1 MSQKEQY
8 YDFQPSFNSGEISPD
23 VANRTD
29 LDKFRSALLKARNCF
44 VKPYGAVYRRPGTRF
59 VAETKYPDKK
69 CILHEFDYNATIS
82 YLLEIGVGYIRVY
95 KDNTYMNVEVA
106 TPFTEED
113 LDNLRFAQSADTLFI
128 ASGTHNVQLLQRYTD
143 VDWRLSEMDLS
154 SPYFDVANGSEGLNG
169 NVPVYNPSIKLNLKF
184 STQGS
189 FIFTAPATGTY
200 TVVIAGSGGAGISE
214 SHGGDG
220 WGQYTGNG
228 GKAELKTVTMTLKG
242 GTVYRGVVGSKPN
255 NLWIENA
262 IDTTAPS
269 GGTSTFNGQSAQGGG
284 GARYYLKKEE
294 RESENSGT
302 YTVKIP
308 TTTNGADRGNGPAGG
323 IFVTEGK
330 GEVKSETQPK
340 GGYVNISCDIKGDNN
355 YRADGLWP
363 SGVTGNITLNSS
375 TRLFRAGL
383 VGSCVKLYH
392 NMPSQTVTIES
403 TGSATSAAVL
413 AGKAWKCVTHGKWGG
428 TITLEA
434 STDGQTWR
442 QYRVYTSKY
451 ADNNGDFNASETGT
465 VDEYT
470 YIRVKTAITGG
481 TVTVDLTRM
490 TYTHEGYA
498 QITKYVSDTQAQ
510 AKVIKQFGST
520 EKTALYSMSCWCP
533 EYGYPRCVGFFQDRL
548 ILASNKLYP
557 YAVWM
562 SRTGDYYNFSVEKA
576 DGKVTDDSAIML
588 SLVNRKEYAIQ
599 HIVAFTDLFIFT
611 DGNEWI
617 ISGSSTVTPTAA
629 SPRVQSARGC
639 EGAEPILVGGR
650 IVYIQRR
657 GTSVRD
663 FAYSYDTD
671 NYDGADLS
679 ILAKHLTEN
688 RQMVDGAYQQDPNSM
703 LYFITSDGKMNM
715 LTYVANQKVY
725 AWSSVDTE
733 GKFESVVNLVSGY
746 RDTVYVVVSRELNG
760 NTKRFIEYFSDY
772 PDTED
777 WMEYSMLDC
786 SEQWRSE
793 LRSSSIAGLERF
805 AGGKV
810 DVLAD
815 GDYYKDVAVDG
826 NGGIILPKEVS
837 KATVGIRYISEIE
850 TPNLEIPGRT
860 VQGKYKK
867 VSEAILRLTRSQGG
881 EIGNSSSFVDPIVYP
896 EDGLYSGDLETVV
909 PNQPT
914 GGYEKLG
921 RVYIKLDEPY
931 PFELSGVIRV
941 VSFGG

>member
-59 VAETKYPDKK
+59 VASTKYPDKK
-69 CILHEFDYNATIS
+69 CVLHEFDYNASIS

-95 KDNTYMNVEVA
+95 KDNTYMNIEVA
-106 TPFTEED
+106 TPFSEDD

-143 VDWRLSEMDLS
+143 VDWRISELDIS
-154 SPYFDVANGSEGLNG
+154 NPYFDVSNGSEGLNG
-169 NVPVYNPSIKLNLKF
+169 NVPVYNPSIKMNLKF
-184 STQGS
+184 TTQGA

-200 TVVIAGSGGAGISE
+200 TVTLAGAGGAGISN

-220 WGQYTGNG
+220 YGQWVANG
-228 GKAELKTVTMTLKG
+228 GDAEIKTVTMTLKG
-242 GTVYRGVVGSKPN
+242 GTVYRGVVGSKQN
-255 NLWIENA
+255 NLWYEGNYER
-262 IDTTAPS
+262 DAPN
-269 GGTSTFNGQSAQGGG
+269 GGDSTFNGQTAKGGG
-284 GARYYLKKEE
+284 GAKYRSYGGQGEYA
-294 RESENSGT
+294 GT
-302 YTVKIP
+302 TY
-308 TTTNGADRGNGPAGG
+308 GNGPKGG
-323 IFVTEGK
+323 RFTYHGK
-330 GEVKSETQPK
+330 GEIDSETQPEA
-340 GGYVNISCDIKGDNN
+340 GYVIIACDIKGDNN
-355 YRADGLWP
+355 YSADGLWP
-363 SGVTGNITLNSS
+363 SGVTGNITLNAS
-375 TRLFRAGL
+375 TRLFRSGL
-383 VGSCVKLYH
+383 IGACIKLYH
-392 NMPSQTVTIES
+392 NMPSQTVTMES
-403 TGSATSAAVL
+403 AGSATSAAVL
-413 AGKAWKCVTHGKWGG
+413 VGKSWKCITHGKWGG
-428 TITLEA
+428 TVTLEA

-442 QYRVYTSKY
+442 QYRVYSSKY

-470 YIRVKTAITGG
+470 YIRVKMGITAG
-481 TVTVDLTRM
+481 TCTVDLTRM
-490 TYTHEGYA
+490 TYTHTGYA
-498 QITKYVSDTQAQ
+498 QITGYVNEKQVN

-520 EKTALYSMSCWCP
+520 DKTALYSMSCWCP
-533 EYGYPRCVGFFQDRL
+533 EYGYPKCVGFFQDRL
-548 ILASNKLYP
+548 ILAANKLYP

-562 SRTGDYYNFSVEKA
+562 SRSGDYYNFSVEKA

-588 SLVNRKEYAIQ
+588 SLVNRKEYAIK
-599 HIVAFTDLFIFT
+599 HIVAFTDLFFFT
-611 DGNEWI
+611 EGNEWI
-617 ISGSSTVTPTAA
+617 ISGSSTVTPTNV

-639 EGAEPILVGGR
+639 ENAEPILVGGR

-679 ILAKHLTEN
+679 ILAKHMTEN
-688 RQMVDGAYQQDPNSM
+688 KQMLDGAYQQDPNSM
-703 LYFITSDGKMNM
+703 LYFITSDGKMNI

-725 AWSSVDTE
+725 AWSTVDTN
-733 GKFESVVNLVSGY
+733 GKFESIVNLVSGY
-746 RDTVYVVVSRELNG
+746 RDTVYVVVQRQIAG
-760 NTKRFIEYFSDY
+760 KTQRFIEYFTDY

-777 WMEYSMLDC
+777 WMEYAMLDC
-786 SEQWRSE
+786 GEQWRAQEHTTIIS
-793 LRSSSIAGLERF
+793 GMERF
-805 AGGKV
+805 AGEKV

-815 GDYYKDVAVDG
+815 GEYYKDVPVDK
-826 NGGIILPKEVS
+826 NGGILLDKGVS
-837 KATVGIRYISEIE
+837 KATVGLRYTSEIE
-850 TPNLEIPGRT
+850 TPNLEVSGQT

-867 VSEAILRLTRSQGG
+867 VSEAILRLTRSRGG
-881 EIGNSSSFVDPIVYP
+881 EIGNTPAFTDPIQYP
-896 EDGLYSGDLETVV
+896 ADGLYSGDLETVV

-921 RVYIKLDEPY
+921 RVYIRLNEPY

-941 VSFGG
+941 VTFGG

>member
-59 VAETKYPDKK
+59 VAEAKYPDKK
-69 CILHEFDYNATIS
+69 CVLHEFDYNATIS

-95 KDNTYMNVEVA
+95 KDNTFMNVEVA

-113 LDNLRFAQSADTLFI
+113 LGNLRFAQSADTLFI

-143 VDWRLSEMDLS
+143 VDWRLSEMDLT

-169 NVPVYNPSIKLNLKF
+169 NVPVYNPSIKLNLRF

-200 TVVIAGSGGAGISE
+200 TVVLAGSGGAGISE

-220 WGQYTGNG
+220 WGNYTGNG
-228 GKAELKTVTMTLKG
+228 GSGELKTVTMTLKG

-262 IDTTAPS
+262 GDTTAPA
-269 GGTSTFNGQSAQGGG
+269 GGTTTFNGQSAQGGG
-284 GARYYLKKEE
+284 GARYYIATESY
-294 RESENSGT
+294 ESENSGT
-302 YTVKIP
+302 VTTKVPKTV
-308 TTTNGADRGNGPAGG
+308 NGANRGNGPAGG
-323 IFVTEGK
+323 IFVTHGK
-330 GEVKSETQPK
+330 GVIDSETQPR

-392 NMPSQTVTIES
+392 NMPSQTVTQES

-413 AGKAWKCVTHGKWGG
+413 AGKSWKCVTHGKWGG
-428 TITLEA
+428 TVTLEA

-688 RQMVDGAYQQDPNSM
+688 RQMIDGAYQQDPNSM

-746 RDTVYVVVSRELNG
+746 RDTVYVVVSRTLNG
-760 NTKRFIEYFSDY
+760 NAKRFIEYFSDY

-793 LRSSSIAGLERF
+793 QRSSEIAGLERF

-815 GDYYKDVAVDG
+815 GEYFKDITVDA

-837 KATVGIRYISEIE
+837 KATVGLRYTSEIE
-850 TPNLEIPGRT
+850 TPNLEVSGQT

-867 VSEAILRLTRSQGG
+867 VSEAILRLTRSHGG

-896 EDGLYSGDLETVV
+896 EYGLYSGDLETVV

>member
-59 VAETKYPDKK
+59 VAEAKYPDKK

-113 LDNLRFAQSADTLFI
+113 LSNLRFAQSADTLFI

-169 NVPVYNPSIKLNLKF
+169 NVPVYNPSIKLNLRF

-200 TVVIAGSGGAGISE
+200 TVVLAGSGGAGISE
-214 SHGGDG
+214 SHDGDG

-228 GKAELKTVTMTLKG
+228 GKAEIKTVTMTLKG

-255 NLWIENA
+255 NKWVENVSSA
-262 IDTTAPS
+262 IAND
-269 GGTSTFNGQSAQGGG
+269 GGTTTFNGQSARGGG
-284 GARYYLKKEE
+284 GAKFYYKEE
-294 RESENSGT
+294 QRTSENFGD

-308 TTTNGADRGNGPAGG
+308 TTENGADRGNGPAGG
-323 IFVTEGK
+323 IFVTHGK
-330 GEVKSETQPK
+330 GTIDSETQPQ

-375 TRLFRAGL
+375 TRLFRTGL

-392 NMPSQTVTIES
+392 NMPSQTVTLES
-403 TGSATSAAVL
+403 TGNATSAAVL
-413 AGKAWKCVTHGKWGG
+413 AGKSWKCVTHGKWGG
-428 TITLEA
+428 TVTLEA

-520 EKTALYSMSCWCP
+520 DKTALYSMSCWCP

-548 ILASNKLYP
+548 ILAANKLYP

-617 ISGSSTVTPTAA
+617 ISGSSTVTPAAA

-746 RDTVYVVVSRELNG
+746 RDTVYVVVSRDLNG
-760 NTKRFIEYFSDY
+760 QTKRFIEYFSDY

-777 WMEYSMLDC
+777 WMEYTMVDC
-786 SEQWRSE
+786 AEQWRNE
-793 LRSSSIAGLERF
+793 QRSSSITGLDRF
-805 AGGKV
+805 SGSKV

-815 GDYYKDVAVDG
+815 GEYYKDVAVDG
-826 NGGIILPKEVS
+826 NGGIVLPNEVS
-837 KATVGIRYISEIE
+837 KATIGLRYTSEIE
-850 TPNLEIPGRT
+850 TPNLEVNGQT

-909 PNQPT
+909 PNQPA

>member
-95 KDNTYMNVEVA
+95 KDNAYMNVEVA

-113 LDNLRFAQSADTLFI
+113 LSNLRFAQSADTLFI

-154 SPYFDVANGSEGLNG
+154 SPYFDVASGSEGLNG
-169 NVPVYNPSIKLNLKF
+169 NVPVYNPSIKLNLRF

-200 TVVIAGSGGAGISE
+200 TVVLAGSGGAGISE
-214 SHGGDG
+214 SHNGDG
-220 WGQYTGNG
+220 WGQHTGNG
-228 GKAELKTVTMTLKG
+228 GKAEIKTVTMRLVA

-255 NLWIENA
+255 NLWYEG
-262 IDTTAPS
+262 DYDRSAPD
-269 GGTSTFNGQSAQGGG
+269 GGTSSFNGQSAQGGG
-284 GARYYLKKEE
+284 GARYYK
-294 RESENSGT
+294 RPNSIPA
-302 YTVKIP
+302 TVIS
-308 TTTNGADRGNGPAGG
+308 NGADRGNGPAGG
-323 IFVTEGK
+323 SFVVKGK
-330 GEVKSETQPK
+330 GEVQSEKQPQ
-340 GGYVNISCDIKGDNN
+340 GGYVNISCDIKGDSS
-355 YRADGLWP
+355 YSADGLWP
-363 SGVTGNITLNSS
+363 SGVTGNITLNTS

-392 NMPSQTVTIES
+392 NMPSQTVTQES

-413 AGKAWKCVTHGKWGG
+413 AGKSWKCVTHGKWGG
-428 TITLEA
+428 TVTLEA

-520 EKTALYSMSCWCP
+520 EKTALYSMSCWCL

-562 SRTGDYYNFSVEKA
+562 SRTGDYYNFSVKKA

-725 AWSSVDTE
+725 AWSSVDTN

-826 NGGIILPKEVS
+826 NGGIVLPKEVS
-837 KATVGIRYISEIE
+837 KATIGLRYTSEIE
-850 TPNLEIPGRT
+850 TPNLEVNGQT

-881 EIGNSSSFVDPIVYP
+881 KIGNSSSFVDPIVYP

>member
-59 VAETKYPDKK
+59 VAETKYADKK
-69 CILHEFDYNATIS
+69 CILREFDYNASIS

-169 NVPVYNPSIKLNLKF
+169 NVPVYNPSIKLNLRF

-200 TVVIAGSGGAGISE
+200 TVVIAGAGGAGISE

-262 IDTTAPS
+262 GDTTAPA
-269 GGTSTFNGQSAQGGG
+269 GGTTTFNGQSAQGGG
-284 GARYYLKKEE
+284 GARYYIATETY
-294 RESENSGT
+294 ESENSGT
-302 YTVKIP
+302 VTTKVPKTV
-308 TTTNGADRGNGPAGG
+308 NGADRGNGPAGG

-330 GEVKSETQPK
+330 GEVKSETQPQ

-413 AGKAWKCVTHGKWGG
+413 AGKSWKCVTHGKWGG
-428 TITLEA
+428 TVTLEA

-703 LYFITSDGKMNM
+703 LYFITSDGKINM

-725 AWSSVDTE
+725 AWSSVDTD

-746 RDTVYVVVSRELNG
+746 RDTVYVVVSRNLNG
-760 NTKRFIEYFSDY
+760 QTKRFIEYFSDY

-777 WMEYSMLDC
+777 WMEYAMVDC
-786 SEQWRSE
+786 AEQWRNE
-793 LRSSSIAGLERF
+793 QRSSSITGLDRF
-805 AGGKV
+805 SGSKV

-815 GDYYKDVAVDG
+815 GEYYKDVAVDG
-826 NGGIILPKEVS
+826 NGGIVLPKEVS
-837 KATVGIRYISEIE
+837 KATIGLRYTSEIE
-850 TPNLEIPGRT
+850 TPNLEVNRQT

-881 EIGNSSSFVDPIVYP
+881 KIGNSSSFVDPIVYP

>member
-59 VAETKYPDKK
+59 VAETKYADKK
-69 CILHEFDYNATIS
+69 CILREFDYNASIS

-113 LDNLRFAQSADTLFI
+113 LSNLRFAQSADTLFI

-169 NVPVYNPSIKLNLKF
+169 NVPVYNPSIKLNLRF

-200 TVVIAGSGGAGISE
+200 TVVLAGSGGAGISE

-220 WGQYTGNG
+220 WGNYTGNG
-228 GKAELKTVTMTLKG
+228 GKGELKTVTMTLKG

-262 IDTTAPS
+262 GETTAPA
-269 GGTSTFNGQSAQGGG
+269 GGTTTFNGQSAQGGG
-284 GARYYLKKEE
+284 GARYYFKTETY
-294 RESENSGT
+294 ESAESGT
-302 YTVKIP
+302 WTKKVP
-308 TTTNGADRGNGPAGG
+308 ATANGTDRGNGPTGG
-323 IFVTEGK
+323 IFVTHGK
-330 GEVKSETQPK
+330 GEIDSETQPQ

-355 YRADGLWP
+355 YSADGLWP

-375 TRLFRAGL
+375 TRLFRSGL
-383 VGSCVKLYH
+383 VGACVKLYH
-392 NMPSQTVTIES
+392 NMPSQTVTLES
-403 TGSATSAAVL
+403 TGGATSAAVL
-413 AGKAWKCVTHGKWGG
+413 VGKSWKCVTHGKWGG
-428 TITLEA
+428 TVTLEA

-470 YIRVKTAITGG
+470 YIRVKTDITGG

-520 EKTALYSMSCWCP
+520 DKTALYSISCWCP

-548 ILASNKLYP
+548 ILAANELYP

-657 GTSVRD
+657 GTAVRD

-703 LYFITSDGKMNM
+703 LYFITSDGKINM

-725 AWSSVDTE
+725 AWSSVDSN

-815 GDYYKDVAVDG
+815 GDYYKDVSVDG
-826 NGGIILPKEVS
+826 NGGIVLPKEVS
-837 KATVGIRYISEIE
+837 KATIGLRYISEIE
-850 TPNLEIPGRT
+850 TPNLEVNGQT

-881 EIGNSSSFVDPIVYP
+881 KIGNSSSFVDPIVYP

>member
-95 KDNTYMNVEVA
+95 KDNAYMNVEVA

-113 LDNLRFAQSADTLFI
+113 LSNLRFAQSADTLFI

-143 VDWRLSEMDLS
+143 VDWRLSEMDLT
-154 SPYFDVANGSEGLNG
+154 SPYFDVANGSEDLNG
-169 NVPVYNPSIKLNLKF
+169 NVPVYNPSIKLNLRF

-200 TVVIAGSGGAGISE
+200 TVVLAGSGGAGISE
-214 SHGGDG
+214 SHDGDG

-228 GKAELKTVTMTLKG
+228 GKAEIKTVTMTLKG

-255 NLWIENA
+255 NKWVENVSSA
-262 IDTTAPS
+262 IAND
-269 GGTSTFNGQSAQGGG
+269 GGTTTFNGQSARGGG
-284 GARYYLKKEE
+284 GAKFYYKEE
-294 RESENSGT
+294 QRTSENSGD

-308 TTTNGADRGNGPAGG
+308 TTENGADRGNGPAGG
-323 IFVTEGK
+323 IFVTHGK
-330 GEVKSETQPK
+330 GTIDSETQPQ

-355 YRADGLWP
+355 YSADGLWP

-375 TRLFRAGL
+375 TRLFRSGL
-383 VGSCVKLYH
+383 VGACVKLYH
-392 NMPSQTVTIES
+392 NMPSQTVTLES
-403 TGSATSAAVL
+403 TGGATSAAVL
-413 AGKAWKCVTHGKWGG
+413 AGKSWKCVTHGKWGG
-428 TITLEA
+428 TVTLEA

-520 EKTALYSMSCWCP
+520 DKTALYSMSCWCP

-548 ILASNKLYP
+548 ILAANKLYP

-725 AWSSVDTE
+725 AWSSVDTN

-826 NGGIILPKEVS
+826 NGGIVLPKEVS

-881 EIGNSSSFVDPIVYP
+881 AIGNSSSFVDPIVYP

>member
-95 KDNTYMNVEVA
+95 KDNAYMNVEVA

-113 LDNLRFAQSADTLFI
+113 LSNLRFAQSADTLFI

-154 SPYFDVANGSEGLNG
+154 SPYFDVASGSEGLNG
-169 NVPVYNPSIKLNLKF
+169 NVPVYNPSIKLNLRF

-200 TVVIAGSGGAGISE
+200 TVVLAGSGGAGISE
-214 SHGGDG
+214 SHNGDG
-220 WGQYTGNG
+220 WGQHTGNG
-228 GKAELKTVTMTLKG
+228 GKAEIKTVTMRLVA

-255 NLWIENA
+255 NLWYEG
-262 IDTTAPS
+262 DYDRSAPD
-269 GGTSTFNGQSAQGGG
+269 GGTSSFNGQSAQGGG
-284 GARYYLKKEE
+284 GARYYK
-294 RESENSGT
+294 RPNSIPA
-302 YTVKIP
+302 TVIS
-308 TTTNGADRGNGPAGG
+308 NGADRGNGPAGG
-323 IFVTEGK
+323 SFVVKGK
-330 GEVKSETQPK
+330 GEVQSEKQPQ
-340 GGYVNISCDIKGDNN
+340 GGYVNISCDIKGDSS
-355 YRADGLWP
+355 YSADGLWP
-363 SGVTGNITLNSS
+363 SGVTGNITLNTS

-392 NMPSQTVTIES
+392 NMPSQTVTQES

-413 AGKAWKCVTHGKWGG
+413 AGKSWKCVTHGKWGG
-428 TITLEA
+428 TVTLEA

-562 SRTGDYYNFSVEKA
+562 SRTGDYYNFSVKKA

-826 NGGIILPKEVS
+826 NGGIVLPKEVS
-837 KATVGIRYISEIE
+837 KATIGLRYTSEIE
-850 TPNLEIPGRT
+850 TPNLEVNGQT

>member
-59 VAETKYPDKK
+59 VAETKYPGKK

-169 NVPVYNPSIKLNLKF
+169 NVPVYNPSIKLNLMF

-200 TVVIAGSGGAGISE
+200 TIVIAGSGGAGISV

-220 WGQYTGNG
+220 WGQWLANG
-228 GKAELKTVTMTLKG
+228 GSAEIKTVTMRLTA
-242 GTVYRGVVGSKPN
+242 GTVYRGVVGSRPN
-255 NLWIENA
+255 NLWYEGDYNRNA
-262 IDTTAPS
+262 PD
-269 GGTSTFNGQSAQGGG
+269 GGTSSFNGQSARGGG
-284 GARYYLKKEE
+284 GANYHTDY
-294 RESENSGT
+294 REGGPTGYTNNGT
-302 YTVKIP
+302 NY
-308 TTTNGADRGNGPAGG
+308 GSGPAGG
-323 IFVTEGK
+323 SFKWHDK
-330 GEVKSETQPK
+330 GVVDSETQPK

-703 LYFITSDGKMNM
+703 LYFITSDGKINM

-725 AWSSVDTE
+725 AWSSVDSN

-815 GDYYKDVAVDG
+815 GEYYKDISVDG
-826 NGGIILPKEVS
+826 NGGIVLPKEVS
-837 KATVGIRYISEIE
+837 KATIGLRYTSEIE
-850 TPNLEIPGRT
+850 TPNLEVNGQT